1 MGMFDFR
8 SKAERER
15 DYQAFYRR
23 VFPEGE
29 RQKLQVERK
38 LRERLP
44 GEDLPY
50 VMMYYVTVKNWL
62 AQDETLDFEGAAHR
76 ASGSMSVVGITPGI
90 LEVVRQVM
98 AEDGMASR
106 M

>member
-50 VMMYYVTVKNWL
+50 VMMYYVMVKNWL

>member
-1 MGMFDFR
+1 M
-8 SKAERER
+8 ERT
-15 DYQAFYRR
+15 
-23 VFPEGE
+23 
-29 RQKLQVERK
+29 

-44 GEDLPY
+44 GEDIPY

-62 AQDETLDFEGAAHR
+62 AQDETLDFDGAAGKTAGVH
-76 ASGSMSVVGITPGI
+76 
-90 LEVVRQVM
+90 VRGGDHARCPCGGPPVM

>member
-62 AQDETLDFEGAAHR
+62 AQDENLDFEGAAHR

>member
-8 SKAERER
+8 SRAERER
-15 DYQAFYRR
+15 DYQAFFKR

-29 RQKLQVERK
+29 PKRQRVERT

-44 GEDLPY
+44 GEDIPY

-62 AQDETLDFEGAAHR
+62 AQDETLDFDGAAGKT
-76 ASGSMSVVGITPGI
+76 AGSMSVVGITPGV
-90 LEVVRQVM
+90 LAVVRRVM